1 MRLNR
6 KKLRSIV
13 MLTVA
18 AVFFCTFSVM
28 ASTRQEQGSLTIF
41 YHGVTPKE
49 ENIALS
55 GAGFSLYPIA
65 SRKGNTWIYL
75 GDFSECRVPL
85 TDMSASGQQKAAKS
99 IYAYVQE
106 KNLKGTMQKTDV
118 SGRTTYTSL
127 EEAMYLIV
135 PEGDVACNG
144 GVFRS
149 APFLVRIPET
159 DNHGNPI
166 YDVLVEPKNEWVSGG
181 EQEKPQTPTEKPD
194 KKPTQEPEIPEGNG
208 SDNSGISKPGKA
220 PSGTVQTG
228 DNTPI
233 MTYAVLAAW
242 ALLFLVAAKGLKEKR
257 KN

>member
-6 KKLRSIV
+6 KKLKSIV

-65 SRKGNTWIYL
+65 SRRGNTWIYR
-75 GDFSECRVPL
+75 GDFSECTVPL

-118 SGRTTYTSL
+118 SGRTTYTEL
-127 EEAMYLIV
+127 KEAMYLIV

-159 DNHGNPI
+159 DNHGNTI
-166 YDVLVEPKNEWVSGG
+166 YDVLVEPKNEWVSGS
-181 EQEKPQTPTEKPD
+181 EQEKPQPPTEKPN
-194 KKPTQEPEIPEGNG
+194 PNPETEPEN
-208 SDNSGISKPGKA
+208 NTTQKPGGS
-220 PSGTVQTG
+220 SGGIVKTG
-228 DNTPI
+228 DDTPI
-233 MTYAVLAAW
+233 SFYAIM
-242 ALLFLVAAKGLKEKR
+242 LVISVVILIGFTVCKKDR
-257 KN
+257 SN